1 MRGDK
6 KYYAIIIFVFLAL
19 FLIQQFQ
26 KPPTNYDH
34 TFSHRDKNPYGG
46 YVLKDILPEFMGGHE
61 IESLN
66 LTLYEIQDE
75 DLSDKNLIILADEL
89 YMDAEDTD
97 VFLNAVNS
105 GMTAFVSASNI
116 GGQLADTLKFDTD
129 ADEFYY
135 VMNADQDSTLAKVEN
150 DSYKFKRDALRSFFV
165 DLDSI
170 EHQVLAVN
178 AEDQPIAISV
188 PFGAGKI
195 VLNTTPMAF
204 TNNYIFFKNNAQYAS
219 NLLSQLPQRETIWSE
234 YYQLGRLEVQ
244 TPMRVILTTP
254 ALKFAYGVSI
264 ISLLIFMVFEAKRKQ
279 RIIPIIEPLR
289 NTSLEFVKTIG
300 KLYLKSGNHKDIA
313 EKKIQYFLEFIR
325 SKYYLNFQ
333 QFDRDFFEKLSS
345 KSGKDVV
352 QLKKLFDMMDRIK
365 KQPSVSVQELKML
378 NTQLEDIYGTNG
390 R

>member
-1 MRGDK
+1 MRGDR
-6 KYYAIIIFVFLAL
+6 KYYAIIVFVFLVL

-26 KPPTNYDH
+26 KAPTNYDH

-66 LTLYEIQDE
+66 LTLYEIQEE
-75 DLSDKNLIILADEL
+75 DLSGKNLIILADEL

-150 DSYKFKRDALRSFFV
+150 DSYKFKRDALRSYFV

-170 EHQVLAVN
+170 DHQVLAVN
-178 AEDQPIAISV
+178 AEDEPIAISV
-188 PFGAGKI
+188 PFGEGKI

-204 TNNYIFFKNNAQYAS
+204 TNNYLFFENHAQYAS

-254 ALKFAYGVSI
+254 ALKFAYGVTI
-264 ISLLIFMVFEAKRKQ
+264 ISLLFFMVFEAKRKQ

-333 QFDRDFFEKLSS
+333 QFDKDFFEKLSS

-352 QLKKLFDMMDRIK
+352 QLKKLFDMMERIK
-365 KQPSVSVQELKML
+365 KQPNVSVQELKML